1 MKLVSIKEKTEAQIV
16 EKKSKF
22 IATLIPVEN
31 KQMAEEELQKI
42 RKTYYDARHNCFAYR
57 ILEEEKVAERASDDG
72 EPQGTA
78 GSPMLDILR
87 GSNLVNILVVVT
99 RYFGGILLGTGG
111 LVKAYSEATTNAIQ
125 KAQKI
130 ELSKVAELKILINY
144 TELEKLKHYLR
155 QIEGKI
161 VQIDYK
167 EMIEATIYVPKDK
180 QELFTKKYTNIPFEI
195 TECDFLQE
203 KFVDISTNNKII
215 WKNFQ
220 KLLHNAKKQ
229 VIIRSIKIYFMGGIV
244 LKEKITVLIADDN
257 AEFANTL
264 AGYLENHEDMEV
276 VGMVRDGNEA
286 LEMIQQIEPDIVL
299 LDVIMPHLDGLG
311 VLEAIPTLH
320 LTKAPLCIMLSAV
333 GQDKITQKAIA
344 LGAEYYVVKPFDIE
358 LLIKRI
364 KEVKTYQNSPI
375 RSTYINREIKA
386 QYIEIAPEEKKNEK
400 NLEALVTNVI
410 HEVGVPA
417 HIKGYQYL
425 REAIMMVI
433 NDIDVINQITKQ
445 LYPEIADK
453 YKTTPSRVERAI
465 RHAIEVAWGR
475 GEQATVENIFGY
487 TVSASKGKPTN
498 SEFIAMIADKL
509 RLELKSA

>member
-1 MKLVSIKEKTEAQIV
+1 MKFVSIKEKREAQIV

-155 QIEGKI
+155 QIDGKI

-167 EMIEATIYVPKDK
+167 ERIEAIIYVPEDR

-195 TECDFLQE
+195 TECNFLQE
-203 KFVDISTNNKII
+203 KFVDISIKNK
-215 WKNFQ
+215 
-220 KLLHNAKKQ
+220 
-229 VIIRSIKIYFMGGIV
+229 
-244 LKEKITVLIADDN
+244 
-257 AEFANTL
+257 
-264 AGYLENHEDMEV
+264 
-276 VGMVRDGNEA
+276 
-286 LEMIQQIEPDIVL
+286 
-299 LDVIMPHLDGLG
+299 
-311 VLEAIPTLH
+311 
-320 LTKAPLCIMLSAV
+320 
-333 GQDKITQKAIA
+333 
-344 LGAEYYVVKPFDIE
+344 
-358 LLIKRI
+358 
-364 KEVKTYQNSPI
+364 KT
-375 RSTYINREIKA
+375 
-386 QYIEIAPEEKKNEK
+386 
-400 NLEALVTNVI
+400 
-410 HEVGVPA
+410 
-417 HIKGYQYL
+417 
-425 REAIMMVI
+425 
-433 NDIDVINQITKQ
+433 
-445 LYPEIADK
+445 
-453 YKTTPSRVERAI
+453 
-465 RHAIEVAWGR
+465 
-475 GEQATVENIFGY
+475 
-487 TVSASKGKPTN
+487 
-498 SEFIAMIADKL
+498 
-509 RLELKSA
+509 

>member
-1 MKLVSIKEKTEAQIV
+1 MKFVSIKEKREAQIV

-155 QIEGKI
+155 QIDGKI

-167 EMIEATIYVPKDK
+167 ERIEATIYVPKDK

-215 WKNFQ
+215 
-220 KLLHNAKKQ
+220 
-229 VIIRSIKIYFMGGIV
+229 
-244 LKEKITVLIADDN
+244 
-257 AEFANTL
+257 
-264 AGYLENHEDMEV
+264 
-276 VGMVRDGNEA
+276 
-286 LEMIQQIEPDIVL
+286 
-299 LDVIMPHLDGLG
+299 
-311 VLEAIPTLH
+311 
-320 LTKAPLCIMLSAV
+320 
-333 GQDKITQKAIA
+333 
-344 LGAEYYVVKPFDIE
+344 
-358 LLIKRI
+358 
-364 KEVKTYQNSPI
+364 
-375 RSTYINREIKA
+375 
-386 QYIEIAPEEKKNEK
+386 
-400 NLEALVTNVI
+400 
-410 HEVGVPA
+410 
-417 HIKGYQYL
+417 
-425 REAIMMVI
+425 
-433 NDIDVINQITKQ
+433 
-445 LYPEIADK
+445 
-453 YKTTPSRVERAI
+453 
-465 RHAIEVAWGR
+465 
-475 GEQATVENIFGY
+475 
-487 TVSASKGKPTN
+487 
-498 SEFIAMIADKL
+498 
-509 RLELKSA
+509 

>member
-1 MKLVSIKEKTEAQIV
+1 MKFVSIKEKREAQIV

-155 QIEGKI
+155 QIDGKI

-167 EMIEATIYVPKDK
+167 ERIEATIYVPKDK

-203 KFVDISTNNKII
+203 KFVDISMKNKKT

-220 KLLHNAKKQ
+220 K
-229 VIIRSIKIYFMGGIV
+229 
-244 LKEKITVLIADDN
+244 TIA
-257 AEFANTL
+257 
-264 AGYLENHEDMEV
+264 
-276 VGMVRDGNEA
+276 
-286 LEMIQQIEPDIVL
+286 
-299 LDVIMPHLDGLG
+299 
-311 VLEAIPTLH
+311 
-320 LTKAPLCIMLSAV
+320 
-333 GQDKITQKAIA
+333 
-344 LGAEYYVVKPFDIE
+344 
-358 LLIKRI
+358 
-364 KEVKTYQNSPI
+364 
-375 RSTYINREIKA
+375 
-386 QYIEIAPEEKKNEK
+386 
-400 NLEALVTNVI
+400 
-410 HEVGVPA
+410 
-417 HIKGYQYL
+417 
-425 REAIMMVI
+425 
-433 NDIDVINQITKQ
+433 
-445 LYPEIADK
+445 
-453 YKTTPSRVERAI
+453 
-465 RHAIEVAWGR
+465 
-475 GEQATVENIFGY
+475 
-487 TVSASKGKPTN
+487 
-498 SEFIAMIADKL
+498 
-509 RLELKSA
+509 

>member
-1 MKLVSIKEKTEAQIV
+1 MKFVSIKEKREAQIV

-155 QIEGKI
+155 QIDGKI

-167 EMIEATIYVPKDK
+167 ERIEATIYVPKDK

-203 KFVDISTNNKII
+203 KFVDISMKNK
-215 WKNFQ
+215 
-220 KLLHNAKKQ
+220 
-229 VIIRSIKIYFMGGIV
+229 
-244 LKEKITVLIADDN
+244 
-257 AEFANTL
+257 
-264 AGYLENHEDMEV
+264 
-276 VGMVRDGNEA
+276 
-286 LEMIQQIEPDIVL
+286 
-299 LDVIMPHLDGLG
+299 
-311 VLEAIPTLH
+311 
-320 LTKAPLCIMLSAV
+320 
-333 GQDKITQKAIA
+333 
-344 LGAEYYVVKPFDIE
+344 
-358 LLIKRI
+358 
-364 KEVKTYQNSPI
+364 KT
-375 RSTYINREIKA
+375 
-386 QYIEIAPEEKKNEK
+386 
-400 NLEALVTNVI
+400 
-410 HEVGVPA
+410 
-417 HIKGYQYL
+417 
-425 REAIMMVI
+425 
-433 NDIDVINQITKQ
+433 
-445 LYPEIADK
+445 
-453 YKTTPSRVERAI
+453 
-465 RHAIEVAWGR
+465 
-475 GEQATVENIFGY
+475 
-487 TVSASKGKPTN
+487 
-498 SEFIAMIADKL
+498 
-509 RLELKSA
+509 

>member
-1 MKLVSIKEKTEAQIV
+1 MKFVSIKEKREAQIV

-155 QIEGKI
+155 QIDGKI

-167 EMIEATIYVPKDK
+167 ERIEATIYVPKDK

-203 KFVDISTNNKII
+203 KFVDISMNNKI
-215 WKNFQ
+215 
-220 KLLHNAKKQ
+220 
-229 VIIRSIKIYFMGGIV
+229 
-244 LKEKITVLIADDN
+244 T
-257 AEFANTL
+257 
-264 AGYLENHEDMEV
+264 
-276 VGMVRDGNEA
+276 
-286 LEMIQQIEPDIVL
+286 
-299 LDVIMPHLDGLG
+299 
-311 VLEAIPTLH
+311 
-320 LTKAPLCIMLSAV
+320 
-333 GQDKITQKAIA
+333 
-344 LGAEYYVVKPFDIE
+344 
-358 LLIKRI
+358 
-364 KEVKTYQNSPI
+364 
-375 RSTYINREIKA
+375 
-386 QYIEIAPEEKKNEK
+386 
-400 NLEALVTNVI
+400 
-410 HEVGVPA
+410 
-417 HIKGYQYL
+417 
-425 REAIMMVI
+425 
-433 NDIDVINQITKQ
+433 
-445 LYPEIADK
+445 
-453 YKTTPSRVERAI
+453 
-465 RHAIEVAWGR
+465 
-475 GEQATVENIFGY
+475 
-487 TVSASKGKPTN
+487 
-498 SEFIAMIADKL
+498 
-509 RLELKSA
+509 